1 MALGSIRRQKESEV
15 GLSSSVEEPQ
25 CYADMAAS
33 MPHNNVASSAN
44 NNSTRCSNLTKTFTA
59 ALKYIVPCFQK
70 KVPDQFC
77 TYSGPQT
84 HLVLRTNLVSFRV

>member
-33 MPHNNVASSAN
+33 HNNVASSAN

-59 ALKYIVPCFQK
+59 ALKYVHQLFSIANLEQQI
-70 KVPDQFC
+70 DMNQFLF
-77 TYSGPQT
+77 TFVNEAKLQ
-84 HLVLRTNLVSFRV
+84 LF